1 MLRKEIKGGVGMKIR
16 YIGHA
21 CFELELSDGRK
32 VIFDPYESGAYGG
45 ALAYAPIT
53 GDFDIVI
60 SSHDHADHRSAD
72 VISRAKDV
80 VEKEGE
86 FDLSGVKVKTIP
98 TYHDESG
105 GSERGKNSIAVV
117 EADGLKVV
125 HLGDLG
131 HRLTEKELS
140 ELKGADIVLV
150 PVGGHFT
157 IDAQAAKDVVEAIG
171 PRLVIPMHY
180 KTPKVDFPI
189 KPVEDFTSLFDGA
202 EKAGSSEI
210 EVSPDNLPEGM
221 KVVVLDYSN

>member
-1 MLRKEIKGGVGMKIR
+1 MRIK
-16 YIGHA
+16 YIAHA

-32 VIFDPYESGAYGG
+32 VIFDPYEAGAYGG
-45 ALAYAPIT
+45 ALGYAPIT
-53 GDFDIVI
+53 GEYDIVI

-72 VISRAKDV
+72 VISRAKEV

-86 FDLSGVKVKTIP
+86 FDLSGVKVKTVP

-105 GSERGKNSIAVV
+105 GSERGTNRIALV

-131 HRLTEKELS
+131 HRLTDKELS
-140 ELKGADIVLV
+140 VIKGADVVLV

-189 KPVEDFTSLFDGA
+189 KPVDDFTALFDNV

-210 EVSPDNLPEGM
+210 EVTSESLPEIM
-221 KVVVLDYSN
+221 KIVVLEHEN